1 MKPNKLKTRNLFATG
16 ALSLALFPIL
26 GLVPESR
33 AATHVT
39 TVHPSYTLTTLRP
52 GSFRPTVGGL
62 AMLSDGRLV
71 VGSWLGTR
79 TGCCPSGNLGNRQNV
94 GKVYVL
100 SGVSAESPT
109 VSIDTIATGL
119 EDIMGLTVVN
129 DVIYVSGGN
138 QILRLNRT
146 GNNGPVTS
154 IDTVF
159 QLPGVPQTSGAN
171 AGDSLY
177 PVKGRSEWM
186 YGLLARSDTF
196 FVNPSSMYN
205 ANNTSQVNPYRG
217 RALAVSPGN
226 GTSNKRGSFRTIGT
240 GFRHHTGL
248 TFGPEGTI
256 WTNETQGHWVPTNK
270 LIRLKEGAHYGY
282 RHAAGSAPL
291 INPDPDWANLP
302 EEPAAVFLPQEGAGG
317 SGTMNSQGVFSNSPG
332 APLYLTQGPYA
343 GQILMGDVSWGG
355 IQRYFVEKVNGEWQ
369 GAGFAWMGGLES
381 TPYRLVEGS
390 DGQIYL
396 GMMGTTG
403 DWSWNGQFYGLQKLR
418 YNGTPTFE
426 MLAVRSR
433 AQGME
438 IEFTMPVDTAIAQQA
453 SSYIVRT
460 YAYNPSSAYGGSKM
474 SGTLTTLT
482 PSAIQISPDR
492 KRVYLALTGLV
503 ARTTTGATAGFGTH
517 RIVEVNIRKSYRSS
531 TNTAPRDTIAFY
543 TLNAIST
550 STPFSDTVAVGVDA
564 RIAAKRL
571 GGQLTWK
578 LAGNFL
584 EVRSPFRGAY
594 TMRVAD
600 LRGKVL
606 ASVTGRGEGVQRFP
620 VATIRNQVTVLEAS
634 GDGVSLRK
642 TLLMP

>member
-1 MKPNKLKTRNLFATG
+1 
-16 ALSLALFPIL
+16 
-26 GLVPESR
+26 
-33 AATHVT
+33 
-39 TVHPSYTLTTLRP
+39 
-52 GSFRPTVGGL
+52 
-62 AMLSDGRLV
+62 
-71 VGSWLGTR
+71 
-79 TGCCPSGNLGNRQNV
+79 
-94 GKVYVL
+94 
-100 SGVSAESPT
+100 
-109 VSIDTIATGL
+109 
-119 EDIMGLTVVN
+119 
-129 DVIYVSGGN
+129 
-138 QILRLNRT
+138 
-146 GNNGPVTS
+146 
-154 IDTVF
+154 
-159 QLPGVPQTSGAN
+159 
-171 AGDSLY
+171 
-177 PVKGRSEWM
+177 
-186 YGLLARSDTF
+186 
-196 FVNPSSMYN
+196 
-205 ANNTSQVNPYRG
+205 
-217 RALAVSPGN
+217 
-226 GTSNKRGSFRTIGT
+226 
-240 GFRHHTGL
+240 
-248 TFGPEGTI
+248 
-256 WTNETQGHWVPTNK
+256 
-270 LIRLKEGAHYGY
+270 
-282 RHAAGSAPL
+282 
-291 INPDPDWANLP
+291 
-302 EEPAAVFLPQEGAGG
+302 
-317 SGTMNSQGVFSNSPG
+317 
-332 APLYLTQGPYA
+332 
-343 GQILMGDVSWGG
+343 
-355 IQRYFVEKVNGEWQ
+355 
-369 GAGFAWMGGLES
+369 MGGLES

-433 AQGME
+433 AQGIE

-600 LRGKVL
+600 VRGKVL

-620 VATIRNQVTVLEAS
+620 VAAIRNQVTVLEAS